1 MQITV
6 KKFNSNPA
14 KSIQAQMTISV
25 CEECFNIC
33 FVGRKIVAVQVRL
46 EGNGLHIDMLSQNFL
61 IFFSEI
67 YSIVIKILEIE
78 KQLILSLERAIS

>member
-1 MQITV
+1 M
-6 KKFNSNPA
+6 
-14 KSIQAQMTISV
+14 
-25 CEECFNIC
+25 
-33 FVGRKIVAVQVRL
+33 QVRL